1 MPFSAYGSDALRLLA
16 PALNDAL
23 AILDKSA
30 SRDLTDAEKVQFRTS
45 VARNLMDAYDA
56 GERDPTALSRA
67 SLRGILV
74 SPVLA

>member
-1 MPFSAYGSDALRLLA
+1 MPFSAYGSDALRVLA
-16 PALNDAL
+16 PALNCAL

-56 GERDPTALSRA
+56 GERDPTALGRA
-67 SLRGILV
+67 APRGIFV
-74 SPVLA
+74 PPVRA